1 MSIQI
6 ICIINKSKGVGI
18 DHFNDPKA
26 FIEYSNN
33 MHDYKDCLFNG
44 EAILKSQQRFKSDH
58 KVYREEVNKI
68 ILSSDDDKRLQTF
81 NRITTYPY
89 GTPAV
94 KVCANEI
101 MVMRIFF
108 VKKYVNCPFH
118 GEMILKQ

>member
-1 MSIQI
+1 MNTEE
-6 ICIINKSKGVGI
+6 INKV
-18 DHFNDPKA
+18 
-26 FIEYSNN
+26 
-33 MHDYKDCLFNG
+33 
-44 EAILKSQQRFKSDH
+44 
-58 KVYREEVNKI
+58 V
-68 ILSSDDDKRLQTF
+68 LSSNDDKRLQTF